1 MFDKGRKGRRKSNFT
16 DFFNKNR
23 SLTILLPLLLVS
35 IIALIIV
42 YSTMGNTAKPSSS
55 QISLEN
61 GEMSGQI
68 VDVLPQIERVKNTNI
83 KINENVKDPFSS
95 EGMTMQLKG
104 ITLYED
110 RNTAIL
116 ETQNNAYVVSE
127 GNKIE
132 QWTVQRIDMDSVL
145 LVDSQGNEFIL
156 KYE

>member
-55 QISLEN
+55 LISLEN

>member
-1 MFDKGRKGRRKSNFT
+1 M
-16 DFFNKNR
+16 
-23 SLTILLPLLLVS
+23 L
-35 IIALIIV
+35 
-42 YSTMGNTAKPSSS
+42 
-55 QISLEN
+55 
-61 GEMSGQI
+61 
-68 VDVLPQIERVKNTNI
+68 
-83 KINENVKDPFSS
+83 KDPFSS

>member
-83 KINENVKDPFSS
+83 KINENVKRSFFVRGHDH
-95 EGMTMQLKG
+95 
-104 ITLYED
+104 
-110 RNTAIL
+110 A
-116 ETQNNAYVVSE
+116 A
-127 GNKIE
+127 
-132 QWTVQRIDMDSVL
+132 
-145 LVDSQGNEFIL
+145 
-156 KYE
+156 